1 MFVYKRDTLEKTIEY
16 ISDNRA
22 RVGIYHRPTKM
33 ALSFVVYTDER
44 MPKVEPNVYPSKLFS
59 DAPLSSLVSVY
70 EIRGMEK
77 DSDKYSFVK
86 DVYSPR
92 KTLVEN
98 FLEAI
103 EVFENEI
110 FERLNEQK
118 PQANPP
124 APQSPPN
131 SDKVSERPIVGD
143 FVRQGN
149 VYGRVVDVNQETREV
164 KISIMSKADV
174 MAALRLQQMGMK
186 EEASESGFI
195 MAAGGDTGF
204 FVVIVDEQGSNLK
217 ILRPTPPPQGGGDMP
232 EPPQGTPDDQEQEPQ
247 PDNVED
253 PFDDSQSDD
262 SEGQDTEGKDGE
274 GQDTE
279 GKDGE
284 GKDEEGQDGE
294 GQDADGQDADGQDE
308 NGQDGDSPDG
318 DDEFSEDDA
327 DFGDESEGDE
337 QSFQDKIEEE
347 RKKQMS
353 MKERLERMAEGDL
366 QTITRALGL
375 TDLKKDLPSR
385 RAAQKLTDGLTF
397 FDTMNEARII
407 NAINFAFK

>member
-22 RVGIYHRPTKM
+22 RVGIYHAPTKM
-33 ALSFVVYTDER
+33 ALSFVVYTNER
-44 MPKVEPNVYPSKLFS
+44 MPKLEPNVYPSKSFS
-59 DAPLSSLVSVY
+59 DAPLSSLVSDY
-70 EIRGMEK
+70 EIRGMQK

-118 PQANPP
+118 PQATPP
-124 APQSPPN
+124 ETPPQPEGE
-131 SDKVSERPIVGD
+131 KKSELPRVGD
-143 FVRQGN
+143 FVRQGK
-149 VYGRVVDVNQETREV
+149 VFGRVVDVNQETREV
-164 KISIMSKADV
+164 KISIMSEADV
-174 MAALRLQQMGMK
+174 MAALKLQQMGMK

-232 EPPQGTPDDQEQEPQ
+232 EPPEGTPDDQKQEPQ
-247 PDNVED
+247 PDNIED

-262 SEGQDTEGKDGE
+262 SKGQDGE
-274 GQDTE
+274 GQDGE
-279 GKDGE
+279 GQDGE
-284 GKDEEGQDGE
+284 GQEGEGEDGE
-294 GQDADGQDADGQDE
+294 GQDADGQNE
-308 NGQDGDSPDG
+308 NGQDGDSQDG

-347 RKKQMS
+347 RKEQLS

-366 QTITRALGL
+366 ETITRALGL

-385 RAAQKLTDGLTF
+385 RAAEKLTDGLTF

>member
-22 RVGIYHRPTKM
+22 RVGIFHRPTKM
-33 ALSFVVYTDER
+33 ALSFVVYTNEG
-44 MPKVEPNVYPSKLFS
+44 MPKLEPNVYPSKSFS
-59 DAPLSSLVSVY
+59 DAPLSSLVSDY
-70 EIRGMEK
+70 EIRGMQK

-103 EVFENEI
+103 QVFENEI

-118 PQANPP
+118 PQATPP
-124 APQSPPN
+124 ETPPQPEGEKKSELPR
-131 SDKVSERPIVGD
+131 VSD
-143 FVRQGN
+143 FVRQGK
-149 VYGRVVDVNQETREV
+149 VFGRVVDVNQETREV
-164 KISIMSKADV
+164 KISIMSEADV
-174 MAALRLQQMGMK
+174 MAALKLQQMGMK

-204 FVVIVDEQGSNLK
+204 FVVFVDEQGSNLK

-232 EPPQGTPDDQEQEPQ
+232 EPPEGRPDDQEQEPQ
-247 PDNVED
+247 PDNIED
-253 PFDDSQSDD
+253 PFDDSNSDD
-262 SEGQDTEGKDGE
+262 SKGQDG
-274 GQDTE
+274 
-279 GKDGE
+279 
-284 GKDEEGQDGE
+284 EGQDGE

-308 NGQDGDSPDG
+308 NGQDGDSPDN

-327 DFGDESEGDE
+327 DFGNESDGDE

-347 RKKQMS
+347 RKEQMS

-366 QTITRALGL
+366 ETITRALGL

-385 RAAQKLTDGLTF
+385 RAAEKLTDGLTF
-397 FDTMNEARII
+397 FDTMNQARII

>member
-33 ALSFVVYTDER
+33 ALSFVVYTNEG
-44 MPKVEPNVYPSKLFS
+44 MPKLEPNVYPSKSFS
-59 DAPLSSLVSVY
+59 DAPLSSLVSDY
-70 EIRGMEK
+70 EIRGMQK

-118 PQANPP
+118 PQATPP
-124 APQSPPN
+124 ETPPQPEGEKKSELPR
-131 SDKVSERPIVGD
+131 VSD
-143 FVRQGN
+143 FVRQGK
-149 VYGRVVDVNQETREV
+149 VFGRVVDVNQETREV
-164 KISIMSKADV
+164 KISIMSEADV
-174 MAALRLQQMGMK
+174 MAALKLQQMGMK

-204 FVVIVDEQGSNLK
+204 FVVFVDEQGSNLK

-232 EPPQGTPDDQEQEPQ
+232 EPPEATIDDQEQEPQ
-247 PDNVED
+247 PDNIED

-262 SEGQDTEGKDGE
+262 SKGQDG
-274 GQDTE
+274 
-279 GKDGE
+279 
-284 GKDEEGQDGE
+284 EGQDGE
-294 GQDADGQDADGQDE
+294 GQDGEGQDADGQDE
-308 NGQDGDSPDG
+308 NGQDGDSKDG

-347 RKKQMS
+347 RKEQMS

-366 QTITRALGL
+366 ETITRALGL

-385 RAAQKLTDGLTF
+385 RAAEKLTDGLTF

>member
-44 MPKVEPNVYPSKLFS
+44 MPKVEPNVYPSKSFS
-59 DAPLSSLVSVY
+59 DAPLSSLVSAY
-70 EIRGMEK
+70 EIRGMEN

-118 PQANPP
+118 PQATPP
-124 APQSPPN
+124 APQNPPN
-131 SDKVSERPIVGD
+131 SDKVSELPKVGD
-143 FVRQGN
+143 FVRQGK
-149 VYGRVVDVNQETREV
+149 VFGRVVDVNQETREV
-164 KISIMSKADV
+164 KISILSEADV
-174 MAALRLQQMGMK
+174 MAALKLQQMGMK

-262 SEGQDTEGKDGE
+262 SEGQDSE
-274 GQDTE
+274 GQD
-279 GKDGE
+279 G
-284 GKDEEGQDGE
+284 EGQDGE
-294 GQDADGQDADGQDE
+294 GQDAE
-308 NGQDGDSPDG
+308 GQDGEGQDG
-318 DDEFSEDDA
+318 EGQDGEGQDGKGEFSEDDA
-327 DFGDESEGDE
+327 DFGDDSEGDGDGK
-337 QSFQDKIEEE
+337 SFQDKIEEE
-347 RKKQMS
+347 RQEQMS
-353 MKERLERMAEGDL
+353 MKERLERMAKGDL

-385 RAAQKLTDGLTF
+385 RAAEKLTDGLTF

>member
-22 RVGIYHRPTKM
+22 RVGIYHAPTKM
-33 ALSFVVYTDER
+33 ALSFVVYTNER
-44 MPKVEPNVYPSKLFS
+44 MPKLEPNVYPSKSFS
-59 DAPLSSLVSVY
+59 DAPLSSLVSDY
-70 EIRGMEK
+70 EIRGMQK

-118 PQANPP
+118 PQATPP
-124 APQSPPN
+124 ETPPQPEAE
-131 SDKVSERPIVGD
+131 KKSELPRVGD
-143 FVRQGN
+143 FVRQGK
-149 VYGRVVDVNQETREV
+149 VFGRVVDVNQETREV
-164 KISIMSKADV
+164 KISIMSEADV
-174 MAALRLQQMGMK
+174 MAALKLQQMGMK

-232 EPPQGTPDDQEQEPQ
+232 EPPEGTPDDQKQEPQ
-247 PDNVED
+247 PDNIED

-262 SEGQDTEGKDGE
+262 SKGQDGE
-274 GQDTE
+274 GQDGE
-279 GKDGE
+279 GQDGE
-284 GKDEEGQDGE
+284 GQDGEGEDGE
-294 GQDADGQDADGQDE
+294 GQDADGQNE
-308 NGQDGDSPDG
+308 NGQDGDSQDG

-347 RKKQMS
+347 RKEQLS

-366 QTITRALGL
+366 ETITRALGL

-385 RAAQKLTDGLTF
+385 RAAEKLTDGLTF

>member
-33 ALSFVVYTDER
+33 ALSFVVYTNEG
-44 MPKVEPNVYPSKLFS
+44 MPKLEPNVYSSKSFS
-59 DAPLSSLVSVY
+59 DAPLSSLVSDY
-70 EIRGMEK
+70 EIRGMQK

-118 PQANPP
+118 PQATPP
-124 APQSPPN
+124 ETPPQPEGE
-131 SDKVSERPIVGD
+131 KKSELPRVGD
-143 FVRQGN
+143 FVRQGK
-149 VYGRVVDVNQETREV
+149 VFGRVVDVNQETREV
-164 KISIMSKADV
+164 KISIMSEADV
-174 MAALRLQQMGMK
+174 MAALKLQQMGMK

-232 EPPQGTPDDQEQEPQ
+232 EPPEATPDDQEQEPQ
-247 PDNVED
+247 PDNIED

-262 SEGQDTEGKDGE
+262 SKGQDG
-274 GQDTE
+274 
-279 GKDGE
+279 
-284 GKDEEGQDGE
+284 EGQDGE
-294 GQDADGQDADGQDE
+294 GQDGEGQDGEGQDADGQDE
-308 NGQDGDSPDG
+308 NGQDGDSQDG

-347 RKKQMS
+347 RKEQMS

-366 QTITRALGL
+366 ETITRALGL

-385 RAAQKLTDGLTF
+385 RAAEKLTDGLTF

>member
-59 DAPLSSLVSVY
+59 DAPLSSLVSDY
-70 EIRGMEK
+70 EIRGMEA
-77 DSDKYSFVK
+77 DSDMYSFVK

-118 PQANPP
+118 PQATPP

-131 SDKVSERPIVGD
+131 TDKVSELPIVGD

-262 SEGQDTEGKDGE
+262 SEGQDS
-274 GQDTE
+274 
-279 GKDGE
+279 
-284 GKDEEGQDGE
+284 EGQDGE
-294 GQDADGQDADGQDE
+294 GQDGE
-308 NGQDGDSPDG
+308 GQDGEGQDG
-318 DDEFSEDDA
+318 EGQDGKGEFSEDDA
-327 DFGDESEGDE
+327 DFGDDSEGDGDGK
-337 QSFQDKIEEE
+337 SFQDKIEEE
-347 RKKQMS
+347 RQEQTS
-353 MKERLERMAEGDL
+353 MRKRLERMAEGDL
-366 QTITRALGL
+366 QTITSALGL

-385 RAAQKLTDGLTF
+385 RAAEKLTDGLTF